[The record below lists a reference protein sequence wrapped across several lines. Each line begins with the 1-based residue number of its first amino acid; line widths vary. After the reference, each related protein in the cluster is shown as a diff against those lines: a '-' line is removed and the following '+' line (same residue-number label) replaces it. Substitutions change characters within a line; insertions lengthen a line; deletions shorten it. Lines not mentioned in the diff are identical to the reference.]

1 MPLLLPPVSPH
12 IVPESLGIGQSYSH
26 EEEDIHKHH
35 DNKAMAVKPALTD
48 GPKKYEKIFKQSE
61 DTYTNTSIS
70 ISFIIIIQGGH
81 CLVSAPM
88 PLLANLANTK

>member
-1 MPLLLPPVSPH
+1 MPLSLSPVSPH
-12 IVPESLGIGQSYSH
+12 VIPESLGIGQSYSH

-35 DNKAMAVKPALTD
+35 DNKAVTVKPALTD

-61 DTYTNTSIS
+61 DTYTNIS

-88 PLLANLANTK
+88 LLLANLANTK